1 MSVTRLAIEKD
12 RITAMVMI
20 VILIGGLV
28 AFQNIPRAKD
38 PSFVVRWAVVE
49 TDFPGASP
57 ERVEQL
63 VTDRIEK
70 AIQEIP
76 ELDFMN
82 SISKTGYSNVSL
94 MLKEQVRD
102 PQPVWDALRRK
113 MEKLK
118 RELPEGAIGPRV
130 NDELDDVFGIQFAL
144 IGEGYSY
151 AELREVADEVRD
163 ELLHISDVA
172 KVQIV
177 GAQEERVFV
186 EYNNARMAEFG
197 LSPQQLVG
205 ILQNRNIIIPGGDIT
220 VGSERIVLEPSGNFE
235 SVEDLRRTVVNL
247 PNSRDVIYLEHLVD
261 IRRGYVDPPQMMMR
275 FCGEP
280 CLGLAVSM
288 REGGDITR
296 LGELVRKRMAEL
308 EVIYPV
314 GIEFGTMLFLPD
326 EVEEKVTQF
335 TSSVLQSIGIVLVVM
350 LVALGL
356 RTGFLVATLIPM
368 TMLMTFIFMSV
379 LGIRLHQVSLASLI
393 IALGM
398 LVDNAIVMSESI
410 MVQIAAG
417 KGRVEAAVDSARE
430 LRTPLLSSSLTTSA
444 AFLPIFLAE
453 SMVGEY
459 CRSLFTVTTITLL
472 CSWTLALTMIPML
485 CARFMKVKAT
495 TGERGFDSPI
505 YRQYRR
511 FLLLMLRRRA
521 LTLVAII
528 VIFLVAMQGFAL
540 IPAIFFP
547 PTDQALFAADFVLPL
562 GTTIERTER
571 VVAEIDSFVAEK
583 LQAGASGRDGITRWS
598 SFAGGGPPS
607 WSIGLGP
614 KGGSPEYAFMLFHLT
629 THEVLEDVMARLE
642 AFCNARY
649 PDLQTTVRRM
659 SEGPPVD
666 IPVAVRVSGRNTEVL
681 FSIVERLKAKLAS
694 IPGTKLVDD
703 DWGPRVKKLLVNING
718 ARARRSGV
726 TNRDIAMSLQ
736 GVLKG
741 FVMTQYRE
749 EDKVIPITLRSVA
762 ADRKDIGKL
771 ESLNIYSQAT
781 GRHVPLKQVA
791 DIELA
796 WEPSRIL
803 RHNRYRTVTV
813 SCRKEP
819 HVTAA
824 EISAAY
830 VSWLEEDGKTWSS
843 GYTYEVG
850 GEAEESAEANNSI
863 NDKLPIAGLI
873 IVLLLVGQ
881 FNSFRRSTIILST
894 IPLGLIGV
902 VVGLLAGRSYFGFM
916 TFLGVISLSG
926 IVINNAIVLLD
937 RIRIEIEEN
946 GLDPQRAVVEAAQRR
961 LRPILLTT
969 VTTIGGLTP
978 LLISGGGMWETM
990 ALAIMFGLLFATGLT
1005 LGLVP
1010 VLYSL
1015 FFRVKYKDFV
1025 Y

>member
-1 MSVTRLAIEKD
+1 MSVTRLAIEND
-12 RITAMVMI
+12 RVTAMVMI

-38 PSFVVRWAVVE
+38 PAFVVRWAVVE

-82 SISKTGYSNVSL
+82 SMSKTGYSNVSL

-102 PQPVWDALRRK
+102 PQPVWDSLRRK
-113 MEKLK
+113 MERLK

-163 ELLHISDVA
+163 ELLHIDDVA
-172 KVQIV
+172 KVDIV

-186 EYNNARMAEFG
+186 EYNNARLSEFG

-205 ILQNRNIIIPGGDIT
+205 MLQNRNIIIPGGDII
-220 VGSERIVLEPSGNFE
+220 VGNERIVLEPSGNFE
-235 SVEDLRRTVVNL
+235 SVADLRRTVVSL
-247 PNSRDVIYLEHLVD
+247 PNSRDVISLEHLVD

-296 LGELVRKRMAEL
+296 LGKVVRERMEQL
-308 EVIYPV
+308 EATYPI
-314 GIEFGTMLFLPD
+314 GIEFGTVLFLPD
-326 EVEEKVTQF
+326 EVEEKVDQL

-356 RTGFLVATLIPM
+356 RTGLLVATLIPM
-368 TMLMTFIFMSV
+368 AMLMTFIFMAS
-379 LGIRLHQVSLASLI
+379 LGIHLHQVSLASLI

-410 MVQIAAG
+410 MVQMAG
-417 KGRVEAAVDSARE
+417 GKSRVQAAVDSARE
-430 LRTPLLSSSLTTSA
+430 LRAPLLSSSLTTSA

-453 SMVGEY
+453 SMVGEF
-459 CRSLFTVTTITLL
+459 CRSLFSVTTITLL
-472 CSWTLALTMIPML
+472 CSWALALTMIPML
-485 CARFMKVKAT
+485 CSRFMKVKAT
-495 TGERGFDSPI
+495 TGGGFDSGL
-505 YRQYRR
+505 YRLYRR
-511 FLLLMLRRRA
+511 FLLWLLKNRV
-521 LTLVAII
+521 LTVVA
-528 VIFLVAMQGFAL
+528 VVVVFLVAMQGFAF
-540 IPAIFFP
+540 IPALFFP
-547 PTDQALFAADFVLPL
+547 PTDQAFFAADLELPI

-571 VVAEIDSFVAEK
+571 VVAEVDSFVAAE
-583 LQAGASGRDGITRWS
+583 LRADATRRDGITRWS

-607 WSIGLGP
+607 WSLGLGP

-629 THEVLEDVMARLE
+629 THEILEQTMARVE

-649 PDLQTTVRRM
+649 PDLQITVKRM
-659 SEGPPVD
+659 SEGPPSDV
-666 IPVAVRVSGRNTEVL
+666 PVEVRVSGRETEVL
-681 FSIVERLKAKLAS
+681 FSIVEALKAKLAD
-694 IPGTKLVDD
+694 IPGTKLVND
-703 DWGPRVKKLLVNING
+703 DWGARVKKLLVNINE
-718 ARARRSGV
+718 ARARRAGV

-741 FVMTQYRE
+741 FVTTEYRE
-749 EDKVIPITLRSVA
+749 EDKAIPITLRSVA

-796 WEPSRIL
+796 WEPSKIL
-803 RHNRYRTVTV
+803 RYNRYRTVTV
-813 SCRKEP
+813 SCRKDP

-824 EISAAY
+824 EISTSF
-830 VSWLEEDGKTWSS
+830 VSWVKGDAETWPP

-850 GEAEESAEANNSI
+850 GEAEDSAEANNSI
-863 NDKLPIAGLI
+863 NEKLPIAALI

-902 VVGLLAGRSYFGFM
+902 VVGLLIGRSYFGFM
-916 TFLGVISLSG
+916 TFLGVISLAG

-937 RIRIEIEEN
+937 RIRLESEEN
-946 GLDPQRAVVEAAQRR
+946 GLEPQQAVVEAAQRR

-1015 FFRVKYKDFV
+1015 LFRVSYKDYGV
-1025 Y
+1025 